1 MANNMV
7 PILHLQSHLI
17 LKKKKTHN
25 NNPVVT
31 LYSNF
36 IDVSAEARRA
46 Y

>member
-7 PILHLQSHLI
+7 AILHLQSHLI
-17 LKKKKTHN
+17 LKKKKKKKTL
-25 NNPVVT
+25 VVT

-36 IDVSAEARRA
+36 IDVPAEAHRA